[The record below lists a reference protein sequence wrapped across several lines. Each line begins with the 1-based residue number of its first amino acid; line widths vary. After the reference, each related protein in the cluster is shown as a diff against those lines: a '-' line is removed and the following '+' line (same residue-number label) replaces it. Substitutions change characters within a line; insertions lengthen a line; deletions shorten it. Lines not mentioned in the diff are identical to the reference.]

1 MIIVLV
7 LLLDIV
13 VIDFEGEGSCADWGD
28 VHVQTDA
35 PPPAEEG
42 EEDEEGRRELAA
54 HDDEEEEGE
63 EGEEEEEVG
72 RTQEGQGELARTWLD
87 GSFFDR
93 VWTWETQLR
102 LV

>member
-1 MIIVLV
+1 M
-7 LLLDIV
+7 
-13 VIDFEGEGSCADWGD
+13 
-28 VHVQTDA
+28 QTDA

-72 RTQEGQGELARTWLD
+72 RKQEGQWGLARTWLD

-93 VWTWETQLR
+93 VWAWDTQLGI
-102 LV
+102 V